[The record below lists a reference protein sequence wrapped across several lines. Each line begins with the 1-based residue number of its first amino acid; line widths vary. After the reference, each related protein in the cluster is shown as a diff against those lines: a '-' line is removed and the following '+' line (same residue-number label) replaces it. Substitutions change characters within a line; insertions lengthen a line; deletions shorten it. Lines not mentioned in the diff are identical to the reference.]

1 MTFGFGAGVQRLGG
15 VSVSTLAALEL
26 IEPAADVRPTGFV
39 YADPTP
45 ALNGVYT
52 WSGTAWARQ
61 RGLPDGVAAYT
72 GVAGTANAITATP
85 ASGVDPA
92 VCKVAVLIPA
102 AANTGAATLNGEA
115 IRDRSGNALSAGA
128 LAGGVSALLL
138 RDGATWRLLTGNI
151 GEISDVSGLQAA
163 LDGKVGAV
171 HTHAQG
177 DITGL
182 AAALAAKADG
192 AATTSA
198 LALKAPLAS
207 PAFTGNPTAP
217 TPSPGDNDTSIAT
230 TGFVKAAIDVVLG
243 GVSSAFDTLSEI
255 AAAIALKADVAATTA
270 ALAGKQAT
278 NAILTSI
285 SGLTIAAG
293 DLIVGTGANAFA
305 KLAKGS
311 AGQVLRV
318 NDAGTA
324 LEYASPGGGV
334 SIVKEQV
341 FIASGTFTPNADAN
355 AYEIVVVGKGADG
368 NTGNNGSGG
377 NAGNGGSGAGA
388 VRASGSKAEIG
399 NAAITVT
406 IGTQG
411 PDINNAGTPTSFGN
425 LATANSGRE
434 KNNTNTG
441 NAPGGTGTSNL
452 TEVASF
458 TGGASA
464 ARTGGGE
471 NPMPLWGGDRYG
483 YGGMGG
489 NAGSSNNNTTGTES
503 GGPAIVV
510 VREYR

>member
-1 MTFGFGAGVQRLGG
+1 MAFGFGAGVQRLG
-15 VSVSTLAALEL
+15 SVAVDTVAALNAL
-26 IEPAADVRPTGFV
+26 TPAADVRPTGFV
-39 YADPTP
+39 YADPTS

-92 VCKVAVLIPA
+92 VCKVAVLVPV

-115 IRDRSGNALSAGA
+115 IKDRSGAALSAGA
-128 LAGGVSALLL
+128 LAVGVAALLL
-138 RDGATWRLLTGNI
+138 RDGVQWRLLTGNVS
-151 GEISDVSGLQAA
+151 EISDVSGLQAA
-163 LDGKVGAV
+163 LDGKVGAG
-171 HTHAQG
+171 HTHAQS

-182 AAALAAKADG
+182 VAALAAKADG

-207 PAFTGNPTAP
+207 PALTGNPTAP

-243 GVSSAFDTLSEI
+243 GVSAAFDTLAEL
-255 AAAIALKADVAATTA
+255 AAAIATKADDAATAT

-293 DLIVGTGANAFA
+293 DIIVGTGANAFA
-305 KLAKGS
+305 KLARGS

-334 SIVKEQV
+334 SIVKEQA
-341 FIASGTFTPNADAN
+341 FLASGTFTPNADAN
-355 AYEIVVVGKGADG
+355 AYEILVVGKGAGG
-368 NTGNNGSGG
+368 NAGNNGSGG

-388 VRASGSKAEIG
+388 VRASGSKAEVG

-411 PDINNAGTPTSFGN
+411 ADINNAGTPTRFGN
-425 LATANSGRE
+425 LATANSGRA
-434 KNNTNTG
+434 KNNTNTA

-452 TEVASF
+452 TEAASF
-458 TGGASA
+458 TGGASS
-464 ARTGGGE
+464 ARLGGGD
-471 NPMPLWGGDRYG
+471 NPMPLWGSDG
-483 YGGMGG
+483 YGRGGNGG
-489 NAGSSNNNTTGTES
+489 NAGSSNNNSTGTEA